1 MKNKEKINPRLQGLR
16 QQTRLSQQELAE
28 IAGVSDTCYQNYEYG
43 DREPKVR
50 TAIRIA
56 KALNTTVEEL
66 WDSNPTK

>member
-1 MKNKEKINPRLQGLR
+1 MNNLRKIRQLKNRTQKK
-16 QQTRLSQQELAE
+16 
-28 IAGVSDTCYQNYEYG
+28 VSSDANITERAYQMYEYG

-66 WDSNPTK
+66 WDGNPTK

>member
-1 MKNKEKINPRLQGLR
+1 MNNLKKTRQLKNSTQKKVSSNAKITER
-16 QQTRLSQQELAE
+16 A
-28 IAGVSDTCYQNYEYG
+28 YQSYEYG

-66 WDSNPTK
+66 WDGNPTK